1 MLLRPV
7 KLDDVVS
14 DQALTCDLYTATGT
28 LLATAGTRLDSP
40 EQLRRL
46 AGQPLYRRPDGVK
59 PASHP
64 GERLQA
70 LAAEL
75 AALSGLGPLPA
86 LAEGARRLAAE
97 LTNLYFQDHEAA
109 LGLVRLLPMP
119 GHAVRHCLH
128 SALIALTIG
137 EALGWPEDRLCALA
151 GAALTMNL
159 AEMPLHEQLALGASA
174 LSEAQRERLL
184 GHPAAAADLLA
195 AAGLDE
201 REWLAAVRAH
211 HEHLDGSGYPAR
223 LAGEAIPPAA
233 RILRVADV
241 YCAKVGR
248 RYYRPARTPELA
260 FRGLFGAE
268 RQRLDMQLAAH
279 LLRRLGLYP
288 PGTLVRLS
296 NRETAVVTRYPGRQ
310 KALRQVVS
318 FLDYRGRAQERPQV
332 RDLHR
337 HPMLGPAEPDPG
349 WPAIDWARLWGY

>member
-28 LLATAGTRLDSP
+28 LLATAGTRLDNP

-46 AGQPLYRRPDGVK
+46 ASQPLYRRPDGVK
-59 PASHP
+59 AAAHP
-64 GERLQA
+64 GEHLLA
-70 LAAEL
+70 LANEL
-75 AALSGLGPLPA
+75 TMLGAMDPLPA

-97 LTNLYFQDHEAA
+97 LTALYFQDHEAA

-119 GHAVRHCLH
+119 GRAVRHCLH
-128 SALIALTIG
+128 CALIALTIG
-137 EALGWPEDRLCALA
+137 ESLGWPEARLHSLA

-159 AEMPLHEQLALGASA
+159 AEMPLHEQLALGGPG
-174 LSEAQRERLL
+174 LNEAQRKRMLRHPLAAVER
-184 GHPAAAADLLA
+184 LA
-195 AAGLDE
+195 AAGVDDK
-201 REWLAAVRAH
+201 EWLAAVLAH

-223 LAGEAIPPAA
+223 LAGEAIPAAA

-248 RYYRPARTPELA
+248 RHYRPAHSPELA
-260 FRGLFGAE
+260 FRALFGAE

-288 PGTLVRLS
+288 PGTLVRLA

-310 KALRQVVS
+310 KALRQAVS
-318 FLDYRGRAQERPQV
+318 FLDYRGRAHERPQV

-337 HPMLGPAEPDPG
+337 HPMRGPAEPDPS
-349 WPAIDWARLWGY
+349 WPPIDWARLWGY

>member
-1 MLLRPV
+1 
-7 KLDDVVS
+7 
-14 DQALTCDLYTATGT
+14 
-28 LLATAGTRLDSP
+28 
-40 EQLRRL
+40 
-46 AGQPLYRRPDGVK
+46 
-59 PASHP
+59 
-64 GERLQA
+64 
-70 LAAEL
+70 
-75 AALSGLGPLPA
+75 ALSGLGPLPA

-97 LTNLYFQDHEAA
+97 LTALCFQDHEAA
-109 LGLVRLLPMP
+109 LGLARLLPMP
-119 GHAVRHCLH
+119 GHAVRHSLH
-128 SALIALTIG
+128 CALVALTIG
-137 EALGWPEDRLCALA
+137 EALGWPEPRIHSLA

-159 AEMPLHEQLALGASA
+159 ADMPLHEQLALGGAGP
-174 LSEAQRERLL
+174 SEAQRARLLRHPVAAVERLV
-184 GHPAAAADLLA
+184 
-195 AAGLDE
+195 AAGVDD
-201 REWLAAVRAH
+201 REWLAAVLAH

-223 LAGEAIPPAA
+223 LAGEAIPAAA

-296 NRETAVVTRYPGRQ
+296 NRETAVVTRHPGRQ

-318 FLDYRGRAQERPQV
+318 FLDYRGRVQERPKL

-337 HPMLGPAEPDPG
+337 HPILGPAEPDPG
-349 WPAIDWARLWGY
+349 WPAIDWAQLWGY